1 MIFEWLF
8 IKISMLKIGDKK
20 LINGWAFYDWANSVY
35 SLVISTAVFPL
46 YYSAVT
52 DGKTVFFIGMK
63 WGHPDSLYSYALSFS
78 FLVVAFISPI
88 LSGIADY
95 TGSKKKF
102 MKFFC
107 WMGGLSVASLY
118 FFDGLDTVWIGI
130 IFTILASIGF
140 WASLVFYNAY
150 LPEVAHQDQQDRA
163 SAKGFIYGYTG
174 SVLLLILNLA
184 MIMYPGIFGF
194 DVSIDQ
200 AIRINGTEVQIAEAI
215 KAAESTASSM
225 ASRISFVLVGVWW
238 IGFAQITFKRLPN
251 DVYNKEP
258 KEDYIWRGFRE
269 LKVVAKEV
277 VNYPVLKRFL
287 ISFFLLSIGVQTI
300 ILMAAIF
307 GSTELG
313 LPTMN
318 LILTILLVQIVAIF
332 GAFVF
337 SRLSE
342 KWGNIKALKVTILIW
357 MIVCFAAFMLDK
369 SQDNVAYYFYGLGV
383 LLGFV
388 QGAIQSLTRSTY
400 SKLLPETEDHATYF
414 SFYDVTEKIAIVLG
428 TFVYG
433 FLYEITDS
441 MQWSVLCLAIFFLAS
456 FIVLSTLKKTK
467 HVY

>member
-1 MIFEWLF
+1 
-8 IKISMLKIGDKK
+8 MLKIGDKK
-20 LINGWAFYDWANSVY
+20 LINGWALYDWANSVY

-52 DGKTVFFIGMK
+52 EGETVSFLWMK
-63 WGHPDSLYSYALSFS
+63 WDHPDSLYSYALSFS

-107 WMGGLSVASLY
+107 WMGGLSVSGLY
-118 FFDGLDTVWIGI
+118 FFDGVDTVWIGI

-150 LPEVAHQDQQDRA
+150 LPEVARPDQQDRA

-174 SVLLLILNLA
+174 SVLLLILNLV
-184 MIMYPGIFGF
+184 MIQMPDLFGI
-194 DVSIDQ
+194 
-200 AIRINGTEVQIAEAI
+200 T
-215 KAAESTASSM
+215 TAM
-225 ASRISFVLVGVWW
+225 ASRISFVLVGFWW

-251 DVYNKEP
+251 DIYNKKP

-269 LKVVAKEV
+269 LKIVAKEV
-277 VNYPVLKRFL
+277 MNFPVLKRFL

-307 GSTELG
+307 GSSELG

-318 LILTILLVQIVAIF
+318 LIVTILLVQIVAIL

-337 SRLSE
+337 SRISE

-357 MIVCFAAFMLDK
+357 MVVCFAAFMLDK
-369 SQDNVAYYFYGLGV
+369 NQENVAYYFYGLGV

-400 SKLLPETEDHATYF
+400 SKLLPDTEDHATYF

>member
-1 MIFEWLF
+1 
-8 IKISMLKIGDKK
+8 MLKIGDKK

-52 DGKTVFFIGMK
+52 EGKTVSFL
-63 WGHPDSLYSYALSFS
+63 WLEWNHPDSLYSYALSFS
-78 FLVVAFISPI
+78 FLIVAFISPI

-107 WMGGLSVASLY
+107 WMGALSVGSLY

-130 IFTILASIGF
+130 VFTILASIGF

-150 LPEVAHQDQQDRA
+150 LPEVAHPNQQDSA
-163 SAKGFIYGYTG
+163 SAKGFIYGYAG

-184 MIMYPGIFGF
+184 MIMSPQTFGF
-194 DVSIDQ
+194 DVSISES
-200 AIRINGTEVQIAEAI
+200 IKNNGSEIEIAESM
-215 KAAESTASSM
+215 KAAESAASSM
-225 ASRISFVLVGVWW
+225 ASRFSFVLVGLWW

-251 DVYNKEP
+251 DIYNKKP

-269 LKVVAKEV
+269 LKIVAIEV
-277 VNYPVLKRFL
+277 MNYPALKRFL

-313 LPTMN
+313 LPTIN
-318 LILTILLVQIVAIF
+318 LIVTILLVQIVAIF

-337 SRLSE
+337 SKVSE
-342 KWGNIKALKVTILIW
+342 KWGNIKALKLTILIW
-357 MIVCFAAFMLDK
+357 MLVCFAAFKLDK
-369 SQDNVAYYFYGLGV
+369 NQENVSYYFYGLGV

-456 FIVLSTLKKTK
+456 FFVLSTLKKTK

>member
-1 MIFEWLF
+1 
-8 IKISMLKIGDKK
+8 MLKIGDKK
-20 LINGWAFYDWANSVY
+20 LINAWAFYDWANSVY

-52 DGKTVFFIGMK
+52 EGKIVSFLGMD
-63 WGHPDSLYSYALSFS
+63 WDHPDSLYSYALSFS
-78 FLVVAFISPI
+78 FLVVVFMSPI

-107 WMGGLSVASLY
+107 WFGGLSVMSLY
-118 FFDGLDTVWIGI
+118 FFDGIDKVWIGI
-130 IFTILASIGF
+130 VFTIFASIGF
-140 WASLVFYNAY
+140 WSSIVFYNSY
-150 LPEVAHQDQQDRA
+150 LPEVAHPEQQDKA
-163 SAKGFIYGYTG
+163 SAKGFMFGYFG

-184 MIMYPGIFGF
+184 MIMFPELFGF
-194 DVSIDQ
+194 DVSIDEN
-200 AIRINGTEVQIAEAI
+200 IRTNGTQLEITEALKEAEAV
-215 KAAESTASSM
+215 ASSM

-238 IGFAQITFKRLPN
+238 IGFAQITFKKLPN
-251 DVYNKEP
+251 NTHNKKPE
-258 KEDYIWRGFRE
+258 KDYIWKGFRE
-269 LKVVAKEV
+269 LKIVAKEV
-277 VNYPVLKRFL
+277 MNYSALKRFL

-307 GSTELG
+307 GSSELG
-313 LPTMN
+313 LPKMN
-318 LILTILLVQIVAIF
+318 LIITILVVQIVAIF
-332 GAFVF
+332 GALVF

-357 MIVCFAAFMLDK
+357 MLVCFSAFMLDK
-369 SQDNVAYYFYGLGV
+369 NQENVALYFYGLGG

-400 SKLLPETEDHATYF
+400 SKLLPNTEDHATYF

-428 TFVYG
+428 TLVYG
-433 FLYEITDS
+433 LLYSITNS
-441 MQWSVLCLAIFFLAS
+441 MQWSVLCMAIFFLAA

-467 HVY
+467 YVR